1 MTLPVKFAP
10 LVLAP
15 LALLL
20 AACVAPAPKPTPD
33 PMPPITACGAGEL
46 QGLIGRSAA
55 VLQTMRFAGPV
66 RVIRPG
72 MAVTMDY
79 SPNRLNIEVDA
90 REIITRVSC
99 G

>member
-1 MTLPVKFAP
+1 MTLSPKFAP
-10 LVLAP
+10 LTLAVLM
-15 LALLL
+15 
-20 AACVAPAPKPTPD
+20 AACVAPQPKPD

-46 QGLIGRSAA
+46 QDLIGRNAA
-55 VLQTMRFAGPV
+55 VLETMRFAGPL

-79 SPNRLNIEVDA
+79 SPSRLNIEVDA

>member
-1 MTLPVKFAP
+1 MSLPPEFAP
-10 LVLAP
+10 LMLAVL
-15 LALLL
+15 LT
-20 AACVAPAPKPTPD
+20 ACVAPAPQPIPD
-33 PMPPITACGAGEL
+33 PMPPITACGAGAL
-46 QGLIGRSAA
+46 QDLIGRNAA
-55 VLQTMRFAGPV
+55 VLQTMRFAGPL

-79 SPNRLNIEVDA
+79 SPDRLNIEVDA

>member
-1 MTLPVKFAP
+1 MSLPSTTSM
-10 LVLAP
+10 LWLAP

-20 AACVAPAPKPTPD
+20 TACVAPDPKPQPD
-33 PMPPITACGAGEL
+33 PMPPITACGAPAL
-46 QGLIGRSAA
+46 QGLIGQNAA
-55 VLQTMRFAGPV
+55 VLQTMRFAGPL

-79 SPNRLNIEVDA
+79 APKRLNIELDA
-90 REIITRVSC
+90 NEMITRVTC